1 VTPWPSASIADH
13 AHRRALGPLVCAC
26 VIAAG
31 AGCSAFET
39 NLQDTEVEYSET
51 ARKNY
56 EMGQE
61 AMEDETYNEAIKF
74 FEYVKN
80 KYPYSKYAVL
90 ADLRVADAHFARE
103 KWLEAA
109 DAYRLFVRF
118 HPSNENVPLASYRIA
133 LSYYNETSKEAFAD
147 IPVLREIVDFINPF
161 PPARERDQ
169 TATQDA
175 IKAFDEYL
183 KRFPDHENVEEAKEL
198 RIKART
204 RLADH
209 DLYAAEFYAE
219 RSKWTGAMWR
229 YQKIADDFGDTPL
242 AAASLLTAGEIAE
255 EELDDLD
262 QARSYYQRIIDEY
275 PEAPEADGAR
285 SALARLKTK
294 QGPALPDDEG
304 QVVPEG
310 GAEGQTPA
318 ADPSAPAADADK
330 ASPTP

>member
-1 VTPWPSASIADH
+1 VTASARSQPA
-13 AHRRALGPLVCAC
+13 AARVGLAPLLVLSLA
-26 VIAAG
+26 AAG

-39 NLQDTEVEYSET
+39 NLQDTEVEYLET

-118 HPSNENVPLASYRIA
+118 HPSNENVAFASYRIA

-169 TATQDA
+169 TATHDA

-183 KRFPDHENVEEAKEL
+183 KRFPDHENAEEAKKL
-198 RIKART
+198 RIEART

-209 DLYAAEFYAE
+209 DLYAADFYAE
-219 RSKWTGAMWR
+219 RGKWTGAMWR
-229 YQKIADDFGDTPL
+229 HQKIADDFGDTPL

-255 EELDDLD
+255 EELEDAD

-275 PEAPEADGAR
+275 PEAPEAGAAR
-285 SALARLKTK
+285 SALAKLKTK
-294 QGPALPDDEG
+294 QGPKAPDDEG

-310 GAEGQTPA
+310 GVQPTEPAVSDPGAPAEG
-318 ADPSAPAADADK
+318 ADK
-330 ASPTP
+330 ASPPS